1 MREPGTTRAGLGMPV
16 AGPDATV
23 PVTVLVADDHELFLE
38 GLSLLVAAMPGCE
51 VVGTAH
57 DGAQAVELAKRLSP
71 RVVLMDARMPR
82 LSGPEAIAHL
92 VAELPGTAVVMV
104 TMFADDELVFHAMR
118 AGAKGYVLKGASKA
132 ELERAIMAAANG
144 EALFDH
150 DIVERFSRYFAA
162 GAASGALPFDLTPR
176 EREVLALLAR
186 GLRNPALAREL
197 RVTTKTVRNHVSNV
211 IGKLGVSTRQEAAA
225 KAREAGLGGDKE
237 PL

>member
-1 MREPGTTRAGLGMPV
+1 MTTG
-16 AGPDATV
+16 AGPARPGARASETGAAA

-38 GLSLLVAAMPGCE
+38 GLALLVAAMDGCE
-51 VVGTAH
+51 VVGMAH
-57 DGAQAVELAKRLSP
+57 DGAQAVELAKRLGP

-82 LSGPEAIAHL
+82 LSGPEAITRL

-150 DIVERFSRYFAA
+150 DIVERFSRYFA
-162 GAASGALPFDLTPR
+162 GDPMGGTLPFDLTPR
-176 EREVLALLAR
+176 EREVLTLLAR
-186 GLRNPALAREL
+186 GLSNPAMAREL
-197 RVTTKTVRNHVSNV
+197 QVTTKTVRNHVSNV
-211 IGKLGVSTRQEAAA
+211 IGKLGVGTRQEAAA
-225 KAREAGLGGDKE
+225 KAREAGVLPPDAA
-237 PL
+237 